1 MEKEKKILIKNGLV
15 VDVEEKKNPEI
26 KDILIEGKVIKK
38 IGKNIEDN
46 EADVIDAK
54 GNIIMPGFINTHS
67 HIAMT
72 FFRGYAE
79 GYNLMDWLNK
89 KIWPVEDK
97 LTKED
102 VYNSSKLGILE
113 MIKTGTTTFLD
124 MYFLVDGT
132 IDAINEVG
140 IRACLSR
147 CIMNTES
154 DDDIRIKETYDLL
167 KRFGDGQNELITL
180 MVGPHSEYVCDIP
193 TLKRCVKIAKEN
205 NIGLHI
211 HLSETQDEIKT
222 IREKYNKTPVEL
234 LEDVGAFSVPLVL
247 AHGVWVN
254 ESDIKLLQ
262 RIKGGISHNPVSN
275 AKLGSGIAPIKKYIE
290 NNITVGIGTDGDCST
305 SSLDMFLEMKLTG
318 YFQKATLLDSTAL
331 DAFEILQMATINGA
345 KILNMENKT
354 GSIKEGKLA
363 DLIIIDGKSL
373 NINPI
378 NDIYTSLVYSA
389 NGNDVLTTIV
399 NGRVIM
405 KDRKFECVN
414 EEEVLEKC
422 GEVASKLLK

>member
-1 MEKEKKILIKNGLV
+1 MKKEKKILIKNGLV
-15 VDVEEKKNPEI
+15 VDVEEKKKSEI

-38 IGKNIEDN
+38 IEKNIEDN

-275 AKLGSGIAPIKKYIE
+275 AKLGSGIAPIKKYTE

-345 KILNMENKT
+345 KLLNMENKT

-414 EEEVLEKC
+414 EEEALEKC
-422 GEVASKLLK
+422 RKVAGKLLK

>member
-15 VDVEEKKNPEI
+15 VDVEEKKKSEI

-38 IGKNIEDN
+38 IEKNIEDN

-147 CIMNTES
+147 CIMNTKS
-154 DDDIRIKETYDLL
+154 DDDIR
-167 KRFGDGQNELITL
+167 KRMTF
-180 MVGPHSEYVCDIP
+180 
-193 TLKRCVKIAKEN
+193 
-205 NIGLHI
+205 
-211 HLSETQDEIKT
+211 
-222 IREKYNKTPVEL
+222 
-234 LEDVGAFSVPLVL
+234 
-247 AHGVWVN
+247 
-254 ESDIKLLQ
+254 
-262 RIKGGISHNPVSN
+262 
-275 AKLGSGIAPIKKYIE
+275 
-290 NNITVGIGTDGDCST
+290 
-305 SSLDMFLEMKLTG
+305 
-318 YFQKATLLDSTAL
+318 
-331 DAFEILQMATINGA
+331 
-345 KILNMENKT
+345 
-354 GSIKEGKLA
+354 
-363 DLIIIDGKSL
+363 
-373 NINPI
+373 
-378 NDIYTSLVYSA
+378 
-389 NGNDVLTTIV
+389 
-399 NGRVIM
+399 
-405 KDRKFECVN
+405 
-414 EEEVLEKC
+414 
-422 GEVASKLLK
+422 

>member
-1 MEKEKKILIKNGLV
+1 MKKEKKILIKNGLV
-15 VDVEEKKNPEI
+15 VNVEEKKKSEI

-38 IGKNIEDN
+38 IEKNIEDN

-275 AKLGSGIAPIKKYIE
+275 AKLGSGIAPIKKYTE

-345 KILNMENKT
+345 KLLNMENKT